1 MAADAGE
8 GANGSKGD
16 PATAAQDDAAGEW
29 RARRLQELRAAIDVA
44 DARIVA
50 LLNERM
56 RHVVEVG
63 RLKNGTGAPISIY
76 QPEREAQVLQRV
88 ARANQALGGPLP
100 DTAVAAIFSEIMSAG
115 RALQRPLRV
124 AFLGP
129 EGTFCELAMLKQFG
143 NSVQAHSC
151 ASIDEAFHAAESGET
166 DYAVVPVENSTEGG
180 VSRSLD
186 LLASTPLTI
195 VAEVSVPV
203 QLHLLARKAEIG
215 AVRRIYGIPIAMA
228 QCLAWL
234 DRHVPGIERIPV
246 TSNGEAARRASE
258 DPDAAA
264 VAGEQAAA
272 RYGLQTVASF
282 IQDVAG
288 NRTRFGV
295 LARQEGTLPLPSGD
309 AESVPYKTSLI
320 LSVANRAGAVHEML
334 SPLAR
339 HGVSMTR
346 LESRPARTGAWEYLF
361 FVDIE
366 GHANQAPV
374 AAALD
379 ELRRTCAF
387 FRCLGSYPGAQ

>member
-1 MAADAGE
+1 MAADVGDGAGS
-8 GANGSKGD
+8 A
-16 PATAAQDDAAGEW
+16 PAGAAQEDAAGEW
-29 RARRLQELRAAIDVA
+29 RAQRLRELRDAIDQA
-44 DARIVA
+44 DARLVE

-63 RLKNGTGAPISIY
+63 RLKNGTGAPIY
-76 QPEREAQVLQRV
+76 QPDREAQVLQRV
-88 ARANQALGGPLP
+88 ARANRAHGGPLP
-100 DTAVAAIFSEIMSAG
+100 DAAVTAIFREVMSAG

-124 AFLGP
+124 AYLGP

-143 NSVQAHSC
+143 SGVQAHPC
-151 ASIDEAFHAAESGET
+151 GSIDEAFHAAESGET

-186 LLASTPLTI
+186 LLVSTPLSI
-195 VAEVSVPV
+195 IAEVSVPV
-203 QLHLLARKAEIG
+203 QLHLLARTAEIG

-234 DRHVPGIERIPV
+234 DRHVPGIERVPV
-246 TSNGEAARRASE
+246 ASNGEAARRASE
-258 DPDAAA
+258 DPGAAA

-272 RYGLQTVASF
+272 RYGLQTVAAF
-282 IQDVAG
+282 IQDEAG
-288 NRTRFGV
+288 NRTRFVV
-295 LARQEGTLPLPSGD
+295 LARQAGTLPPPAGA
-309 AESVPYKTSLI
+309 AEEIPYKTSLI

-346 LESRPARTGAWEYLF
+346 LESRPARTSAWEYLF

-379 ELRRTCAF
+379 DLRRTCAF
-387 FRCLGSYPGAQ
+387 FRCLGSYPRAE